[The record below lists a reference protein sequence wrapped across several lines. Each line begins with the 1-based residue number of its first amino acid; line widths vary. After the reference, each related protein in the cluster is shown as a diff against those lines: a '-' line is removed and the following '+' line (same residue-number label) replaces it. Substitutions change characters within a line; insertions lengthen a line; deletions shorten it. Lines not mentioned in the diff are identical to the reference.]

1 MTCVRVPQ
9 SLSRPFSSCR
19 VVALFIRQT
28 RVYASVLLAVCLLC
42 PAGAAFAVNETAVP
56 EAVGS
61 WQPVIAPHSSI
72 PPRLIAVDKNKQ
84 QLFVFDKG
92 QGLDVSQS
100 FICTTGQRPG
110 DKQVQGDLKTPEGV
124 YFVVQ
129 HLASGLDYTMYGNEA
144 YTLNYPNPVD
154 RLRRK
159 TGYGI
164 WIHGRG
170 ETISPLITQGC
181 VALNNNDLAAIGD
194 LLTPGTPVALTS
206 ALNQGKALPP
216 QDAAAV
222 KKLEKRV
229 EAWAK
234 AWEQRSTTMFDFYD
248 KQAYSIANEPFEKFQ
263 AQKSRLFK
271 QLPWI
276 KTSVRNVQ
284 VLQGPGYWVTW
295 FYQEYEAPNLST
307 QGVRRLYWL
316 QNDKG
321 QFDIVGME
329 WAPGLT
335 TGSQLAGAEP
345 ATPPIEDDPRSEE
358 QAEPL
363 TLAEASPA
371 SLERVPSAAGQGDPL
386 EGTGKGG
393 ATVPLAEP
401 SSTGAQASS
410 LAATVGEA
418 APQPEAQE
426 EPLAEPKLAMALYQ
440 KNLLPAQTGV
450 LPKGGYAL
458 AAAAPKTQPAEA
470 PLAAATAAPLSEKS
484 EGTPL
489 LPAAPV
495 ASLQAPVELAALNL
509 PPPLP
514 AQQLSGEAEV
524 VQSALSI
531 AAQGGTV
538 PDAAATDEPQA
549 AGAPVVSPVVPS
561 AVPPMV
567 ASVLAVPPAD
577 APALAPG
584 VPGTERP
591 VAAATQPSLDSQVVA
606 AQPVAPQLPAIVAEV
621 AVASPSALAE
631 PSARAVSVPPV
642 DAATV
647 TQVPATPSPA
657 ALALS
662 PPAAETAPEGQAPS
676 PVAGADPVSAS
687 VLGTVEE
694 WRTAWEKGDVDLY
707 MEFYAEKAEQGGRNN
722 SKSIRKHKERLWTKV
737 APSHVLF
744 ADIRVKA
751 EGKTATVDMI
761 QEYTDA
767 SGGGDRGIKTL
778 HLERIDD
785 MWFIIKEEWSPV
797 PQ

>member
-9 SLSRPFSSCR
+9 SLSRPFSSYR
-19 VVALFIRQT
+19 VVALLIRQA
-28 RVYASVLLAVCLLC
+28 RIYALGLLTVCLLC
-42 PAGAAFAVNETAVP
+42 PAGAAFAVNEAAVP
-56 EAVGS
+56 ETVGS

-206 ALNQGKALPP
+206 ALNQGQALPP

-371 SLERVPSAAGQGDPL
+371 SLERVPSAPGQGDPL
-386 EGTGKGG
+386 EGTGRGG
-393 ATVPLAEP
+393 EAVAPAEP
-401 SSTGAQASS
+401 SSAGAQASS
-410 LAATVGEA
+410 SASLLAATVGEA
-418 APQPEAQE
+418 APQPEAKE
-426 EPLAEPKLAMALYQ
+426 EPLAEPKLAMELYQ
-440 KNLLPAQTGV
+440 RNLLPAQTGV

-470 PLAAATAAPLSEKS
+470 PLAAATAAPSEKVM
-484 EGTPL
+484 GAPA

-495 ASLQAPVELAALNL
+495 ASLQAAVELAALNL

-524 VQSALSI
+524 VQSVLSI
-531 AAQGGTV
+531 AAQGGAA
-538 PDAAATDEPQA
+538 PDAVATDEPQA
-549 AGAPVVSPVVPS
+549 AVAPAVSSVVPS
-561 AVPPMV
+561 AVPPLV
-567 ASVLAVPPAD
+567 ASALAVPPAD
-577 APALAPG
+577 TAALAPG
-584 VPGTERP
+584 VSGSQ
-591 VAAATQPSLDSQVVA
+591 VAAEQSI
-606 AQPVAPQLPAIVAEV
+606 APQLPATVSVTEV
-621 AVASPSALAE
+621 AVVAPPALAD
-631 PSARAVSVPPV
+631 PSARDGDAAVSVPPV
-642 DAATV
+642 DATAV

-657 ALALS
+657 ALALL
-662 PPAAETAPEGQAPS
+662 PQAAETAPEGQAPS

-722 SKSIRKHKERLWTKV
+722 SKSIRKHKERLWTKA